1 VLCGS
6 MAEMANETVLPR
18 KDPATITPDG
28 KLLKPMIDGVVVR
41 YQQPVEDR
49 RGEVLEVYRPSWG
62 VHEDPLVYVYQIRL
76 RPGAIK
82 GWVIHEHQ
90 DDRLFFVT
98 GVLRWGLYDDRPGS
112 PTRGLVNDL
121 VFSERA
127 AALLVIPRGVYHAVR
142 NIGTTDAIFINM
154 PTRAYEHGT
163 PDKLRLPLKTPLI
176 PFDFDDGPGW

>member
-1 VLCGS
+1 MS
-6 MAEMANETVLPR
+6 SEKPAPR
-18 KDPATITPDG
+18 KDAATITPDG
-28 KLLKPMIDGVVVR
+28 RLLKPLIDGVVVR

-49 RGEVLEVYRPSWG
+49 RGEVVEMYRPSWG
-62 VHEDPLVYVYQIRL
+62 LHQDPLVYVYQVRL

-98 GVLRWGLYDDRPGS
+98 GVVRWGLFDDRVGS
-112 PTRGLVNDL
+112 ATRGLVNDL

-127 AALLVIPRGVYHAVR
+127 AALLIIPCGVYHAVR
-142 NIGTTDAIFINM
+142 NIGATDAIFINM
-154 PTRAYEHGT
+154 PTQPYEHET
-163 PDKLRLPLKTPLI
+163 PDKRRLPVKNSLI